1 MPSTKVLT
9 PEEKQAIE
17 LAAKKAAEEAAALR
31 AVTVEKTKELIDNI
45 NSTAGKFDSD
55 YYGFIIENFSP
66 DDLKTLPLVG
76 TSGNITQNLKGDVSK
91 YGIVM
96 TPSCG
101 PFSECDYYKTS
112 LEEDVWNTPGGISV
126 TFDNM
131 PARIR
136 EFIKQ
141 KRDEKVN
148 ILAVKLAE
156 MDGYGKK
163 KRSTSNLIDEYNER
177 KANASAGNIRINCSS
192 YDKTRKTFVYLGN
205 LELIAM
211 EVYELKVP
219 KTKHSM
225 DVPVFYLV
233 A

>member
-1 MPSTKVLT
+1 MPSTKVQT
-9 PEEKQAIE
+9 EEEKQAIE

-55 YYGFIIENFSP
+55 YYGFIIENFSS

-76 TSGNITQNLKGDVSK
+76 TTGNISQKADK
-91 YGIVM
+91 YGIIM

-177 KANASAGNIRINCSS
+177 KSNTSAGNIRINCSS

-205 LELIAM
+205 LELITM